1 MQVTVELNKFE
12 LDRLRRNLE
21 NTHKCVGLTTQW
33 LVWDNMRLAM
43 QDAIKYTAPW
53 AAGKPGTSKAQQLQG
68 QSAVNNDVE
77 RIFATKDESKYV
89 FFVNAGNNKQFARDK
104 KSGAVF
110 EISGELMNPDIQ
122 PLHLRLRNNRGRVNK
137 QKRQAW
143 VQAKP
148 LQDYIKTVQS
158 RVGSLK
164 ASWVPALEYF
174 ASKVGGAM
182 RVPAWIAKQN
192 KEGTFQDRVN
202 ASGNGAAVA
211 TSVAHHGVG
220 IRRDTIQFIERQR
233 NKFMQGMTQKRM
245 EQIAKSFKAG
255 TVQPKA
261 ITA

>member
-43 QDAIKYTAPW
+43 QDAISRTAPW
-53 AAGKPGTSKAQQLQG
+53 AGKKPGTTKAQKEQG
-68 QSAVNNDVE
+68 QSAVNNDIE

-89 FFVNAGNNKQFARDK
+89 FFVNAGNNKQFARNK
-104 KSGAVF
+104 GTGLVF
-110 EISGELMNPDIQ
+110 EISGELMNPEIQ

-137 QKRQAW
+137 QNRQAW
-143 VQAKP
+143 VQKKP
-148 LQDYIKTVQS
+148 LENYIKSVQV

-174 ASKVGGAM
+174 ARKVGGAM
-182 RVPAWIAKQN
+182 KVPAWILKQN
-192 KEGTFQDRVN
+192 KEGRFEDRVN
-202 ASGNGAAVA
+202 VSGNGAAVA
-211 TSVAHHGVG
+211 VSFAHHAQG
-220 IRRDTIQFIERQR
+220 IREDMITHIQTQR
-233 NKFMQGMTQKRM
+233 NKFMRNMGEKRM
-245 EQIAKSFKAG
+245 EQIARSFKAG